1 MSAIGRRGG
10 ALAALALPLC
20 LVAPARTHAHLG
32 HLVLRAERYV
42 KIDAAPGELRVVVS
56 LMLGPSEA
64 RLALEPADTNGDGA
78 LSRAEADAY
87 LAGWGAELEREVRVE
102 LDDELAEGVVWR
114 DGVLEPIGPIAAQPV
129 TVERIAH
136 VALPGGEHVVRV
148 RDAMDVARF
157 ERTDVVFQARD
168 GATLSSAGL
177 GAAPHDLE
185 TALSFGSDFAPV
197 GGRIFTAAVVTPEEP
212 ADVRALLATVLGGA
226 AVAVLAGVALRKRV
240 SKTT

>member
-1 MSAIGRRGG
+1 MSTAGRRGR
-10 ALAALALPLC
+10 ALAALAFPLC
-20 LVAPARTHAHLG
+20 LAAPERAHAHLG

-64 RLALEPADTNGDGA
+64 RSALEPADTDGDGS

-87 LAGWGAELEREVRVE
+87 LAGWGAELEREVRIE
-102 LDDELAEGVVWR
+102 LDDAPADGVVWR
-114 DGVLEPIGPIAAQPV
+114 DGVLEPVGPIAAQPV

-136 VALPGGEHVVRV
+136 VPLPGGEHVVRV

-168 GATLSSAGL
+168 GATLSRAGL
-177 GAAPHDLE
+177 GTSPPDLE
-185 TALSFGSDFAPV
+185 PSLSFGSDFAPT
-197 GGRIFTAAVVTPEEP
+197 GGRVFTATVATPDEP
-212 ADVRALLATVLGGA
+212 ASLWTLLAAVIGG
-226 AVAVLAGVALRKRV
+226 AVLAIVAGVGLRRRRTP
-240 SKTT
+240 SA

>member
-1 MSAIGRRGG
+1 MTAIGRRGG

-20 LVAPARTHAHLG
+20 LAGPSRTQAHLG

-42 KIDAAPGELRVVVS
+42 KIDAAPGEVRVVVS

-64 RLALEPADTNGDGA
+64 RRALEPADTNGDGA

-87 LAGWGAELEREVRVE
+87 LAGWGAELEREVRIE
-102 LDDELAEGVVWR
+102 LDDAPAEGVVWR

-136 VALPGGEHVVRV
+136 LALPGGEHAVRV

-168 GATLSSAGL
+168 GATLSRAGL
-177 GAAPHDLE
+177 GAEPQDLE
-185 TALSFGSDFAPV
+185 TSLSFGSDFAPV
-197 GGRIFTAAVVTPEEP
+197 GGRIFTASVVTPEEP
-212 ADVRALLATVLGGA
+212 ADARALLAGVLGGA
-226 AVAVLAGVALRKRV
+226 VLAVLAAIAWRKRG